1 MPFLKNISNPQGS
14 DRELVELFK
23 STGDMKILG
32 SLYERYMELVYGVCL
47 KYLQD
52 VELAKDS
59 VMQIFEELGP
69 RLQKHEVEHFKS
81 WLYTVS
87 KNHCLMLLRSP
98 KNVRT
103 IGLNTETMQSGE
115 EMHLNG
121 IFRKEA
127 DFEKLEKCLEGLS
140 PEQKQSVELFYLQQK
155 CYKDIAEITGK
166 DLNKIRSLI
175 QNGRRN
181 LKNCMDVSSSVQKA
195 R

>member
-115 EMHLNG
+115 ELHLNG

>member
-87 KNHCLMLLRSP
+87 K
-98 KNVRT
+98 
-103 IGLNTETMQSGE
+103 I
-115 EMHLNG
+115 
-121 IFRKEA
+121 
-127 DFEKLEKCLEGLS
+127 
-140 PEQKQSVELFYLQQK
+140 
-155 CYKDIAEITGK
+155 IA
-166 DLNKIRSLI
+166 
-175 QNGRRN
+175 
-181 LKNCMDVSSSVQKA
+181 
-195 R
+195 